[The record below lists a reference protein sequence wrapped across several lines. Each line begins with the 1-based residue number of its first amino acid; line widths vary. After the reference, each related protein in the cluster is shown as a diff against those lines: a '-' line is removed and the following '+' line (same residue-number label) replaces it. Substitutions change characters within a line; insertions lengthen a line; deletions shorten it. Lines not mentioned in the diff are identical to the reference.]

1 MRARLRTWPIV
12 VYRYGV
18 QIQDPANPAQRLN
31 EQRLPP
37 AILQEADRMQALWNQ
52 LCEAFAKQQEAY
64 RQLVGSS
71 SAVQRVTEQLHQA
84 SAALSEA
91 RTALKQARQ
100 RLRTKRHADLQP
112 SEDAV
117 VRAQRAKSQL
127 LNELNEARRI
137 SKRTHSA
144 ELRTLREHFTVTVAR
159 LARTCPIDWSNREYV
174 KEKFRRAMRH
184 ILATGGGPP
193 RPNVSEP
200 KTFHFHYHFGGGG
213 IPVVSCTFASEAGGD
228 APARWILGRSRRV
241 NIRAIPSTAFDED
254 LPKGQRKSLI
264 RTQGLFRIA
273 GLTLPLTVYLH
284 RPLPTGSFVKNATL
298 FGRQIHGP
306 GYRRRGPVGEATT
319 ARWEWALLLSV
330 EAPPSDSAHTPRPER
345 IGALDVGYR
354 LVGKKQLRLGVL
366 GDSDGH
372 IEELRL
378 PEKILQAFR
387 HKQALQ
393 TQKDTLLEQTKEQL
407 RHLTWPEPLPP
418 QAAAI
423 RQQLTSIR
431 FTGLSTLLRLLETH
445 HLAGPVLELLQSW
458 ADQTT
463 RLVRERR
470 GLETRYLR
478 HREWYYRNLALH
490 ICRQYSTLVIEI
502 LDLKS
507 IASDDNPPDPMLDQ
521 AAKYRRL
528 VAPSS
533 FLSCLEHAA
542 TKTGTRIVRVPAAYS
557 TRTCSVCQAVLR
569 ETGPDLILQ
578 CPKGHLWDQDENAVR
593 NLLRLGQEQ
602 LAHAS

>member
-100 RLRTKRHADLQP
+100 RLRTKRHADLQCF
-112 SEDAV
+112 EDAV
-117 VRAQRAKSQL
+117 VTAQRAKTRL
-127 LNELNEARRI
+127 VNELNEARRI
-137 SKRTHSA
+137 SKRTLSA
-144 ELRTLREHFTVTVAR
+144 ELRTLREHFTVTVTR
-159 LARTCPIDWSNREYV
+159 LARTCPIDWNNREYV
-174 KEKFRRAMRH
+174 KEKFRTALRH
-184 ILATGGGPP
+184 ILATGGKAP
-193 RPNVSEP
+193 RPSSSEP

-213 IPVVSCTFASEAGGD
+213 IPVVSCTLASEAGGD

-241 NIRAIPSTAFDED
+241 NIRAIPSGAFDED

-264 RTQGLFRIA
+264 RSQGLFHIA

-284 RPLPTGSFVKNATL
+284 RPLPAGSFVKNATL
-298 FGRQIHGP
+298 FGRQLHGP
-306 GYRRRGPVGEATT
+306 GYRRRGTVGEATP

-330 EAPPSDSAHTPRPER
+330 EVPPADSINTTRPVR
-345 IGALDVGYR
+345 VGALDVGYR
-354 LVGKKQLRLGVL
+354 LVGKRQLRLGVL
-366 GDSDGH
+366 GDRDGH

-393 TQKDTLLEQTKEQL
+393 AQKDTLLEQTKEQL
-407 RHLTWPEPLPP
+407 RHLTWPDPLPP

-423 RQQLTSIR
+423 REQLTSVR

-445 HLAGPVLELLQSW
+445 HLAGPVLDLLQSW

-470 GLETRYLR
+470 GLEERYLR
-478 HREWYYRNLALH
+478 HREWYYRNLALR
-490 ICRQYSTLVIEI
+490 ICQQYSTLIVEV
-502 LDLKS
+502 LDLKR
-507 IASDDNPPDPMLDQ
+507 IASNDNPRDPMLDQ

-533 FLSCLEHAA
+533 FLSCIEHAA

-578 CPKGHLWDQDENAVR
+578 CPNGHLWDQDENAVR

>member
-1 MRARLRTWPIV
+1 MT
-12 VYRYGV
+12 
-18 QIQDPANPAQRLN
+18 AQR
-31 EQRLPP
+31 
-37 AILQEADRMQALWNQ
+37 
-52 LCEAFAKQQEAY
+52 
-64 RQLVGSS
+64 
-71 SAVQRVTEQLHQA
+71 
-84 SAALSEA
+84 
-91 RTALKQARQ
+91 
-100 RLRTKRHADLQP
+100 TKT
-112 SEDAV
+112 
-117 VRAQRAKSQL
+117 QL

-137 SKRTHSA
+137 SKRTLSA
-144 ELRTLREHFTVTVAR
+144 ELRALREQLIVTVTR
-159 LARTCPIDWSNREYV
+159 LARTCPIDWNNREYV
-174 KEKFRRAMRH
+174 KEKFRTALRH
-184 ILATGGGPP
+184 ILASGGKPP
-193 RPNVSEP
+193 RPNFSEP
-200 KTFHFHYHFGGGG
+200 KAFHFHYHFGGGG
-213 IPVVSCTFASEAGGD
+213 IPVASCTLATKAGAD
-228 APARWILGRSRRV
+228 APARWILGRGRRV
-241 NIRAIPSTAFDED
+241 NIQAIPSAAFDED

-264 RTQGLFRIA
+264 RTQGLFCIA
-273 GLTLPLTVYLH
+273 GLTLPLTIYLH
-284 RPLPTGSFVKNATL
+284 RPLPAGSFVKNATL

-306 GYRRRGPVGEATT
+306 GYRRRGSVGEATP

-330 EAPPSDSAHTPRPER
+330 EVPPSESTHTARPER

-354 LVGKKQLRLGVL
+354 LVGKRQLRLGVL
-366 GDSDGH
+366 GDADGH

-393 TQKDTLLEQTKEQL
+393 VQKDTLLEQTKEQL
-407 RHLTWPEPLPP
+407 RHLTWPEPLSP
-418 QAAAI
+418 QAEAI
-423 RQQLTSIR
+423 RERLTSIR

-445 HLAGPVLELLQSW
+445 HLAGPVLDLLQSW

-478 HREWYYRNLALH
+478 YREWYYRNLALR
-490 ICRQYSTLVIEI
+490 ICQQYSRLVIEV

-507 IASDDNPPDPMLDQ
+507 IASDDNPPDPILDQ
-521 AAKYRRL
+521 AAKYRQL
-528 VAPSS
+528 VAPSL

-542 TKTGTRIVRVPAAYS
+542 TKTGTRIVKVPAAYS

-593 NLLRLGQEQ
+593 NLLRLAQEQ